1 MDCLDS
7 LSAHIVEV
15 EVIGRILLL
24 GIIIGINILA
34 GYWLIDR
41 IGKKQEEENKQHID
55 DLRETIRVLRNMDN
69 V

>member
-1 MDCLDS
+1 MDCLNN
-7 LSAHIVEV
+7 LSENIVEV

-24 GIIIGINILA
+24 GIIIAINIVS

-55 DLRETIRVLRNMDN
+55 DLRETIRVLRNIDN